1 MVLEVSVARALRTVF
16 GFRKW
21 IASVEI
27 ILYIFMFITLIMTAY
42 HHIFGGH

>member
-1 MVLEVSVARALRTVF
+1 MASKALKTVF

-27 ILYIFMFITLIMTAY
+27 ILYIFMFITLIVTAY
-42 HHIFGGH
+42 HHLLGGGH

>member
-1 MVLEVSVARALRTVF
+1 MASRALKTVF

-27 ILYIFMFITLIMTAY
+27 ILYIIMFLTLITTAY
-42 HHIFGGH
+42 HKVIELLGGH

>member
-1 MVLEVSVARALRTVF
+1 MASKALKTIF

-27 ILYIFMFITLIMTAY
+27 ILYIIMLLTLLSTAY
-42 HHIFGGH
+42 HHLMGGGH

>member
-1 MVLEVSVARALRTVF
+1 MASKALKTVF

-27 ILYIFMFITLIMTAY
+27 ILYIIMFITLISTAY
-42 HHIFGGH
+42 HHVLGGH

>member
-1 MVLEVSVARALRTVF
+1 MASKALKVVF

-27 ILYIFMFITLIMTAY
+27 ILYIIMFVTLINTAY
-42 HHIFGGH
+42 HKLMGGGH

>member
-1 MVLEVSVARALRTVF
+1 MASRALRIVF

-27 ILYIFMFITLIMTAY
+27 ILYILMFITLVTTAY
-42 HHIFGGH
+42 HKLMGGGH

>member
-1 MVLEVSVARALRTVF
+1 MASKALKTIF

-27 ILYIFMFITLIMTAY
+27 ILYIIMLLTLLSTAY
-42 HHIFGGH
+42 HYLMGGGY